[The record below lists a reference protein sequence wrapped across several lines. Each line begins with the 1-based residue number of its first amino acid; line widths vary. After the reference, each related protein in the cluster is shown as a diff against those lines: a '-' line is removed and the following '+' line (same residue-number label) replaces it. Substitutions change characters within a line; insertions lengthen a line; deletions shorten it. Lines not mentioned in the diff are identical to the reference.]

1 MVDKDDIY
9 DIIGHTRKKAGSTTM
24 NLEILTN
31 ESKERLQTAI
41 LAHMKI
47 GFVLLGP
54 VQVGLT
60 PDGVIYVAT
69 LLRELD
75 TLP

>member
-1 MVDKDDIY
+1 MP
-9 DIIGHTRKKAGSTTM
+9 
-24 NLEILTN
+24 NLEILTS

-41 LAHMKI
+41 IAHMKI

-60 PDGVIYVAT
+60 PDGIVYVAT
-69 LLRELD
+69 LLRESD
-75 TLP
+75 TLS